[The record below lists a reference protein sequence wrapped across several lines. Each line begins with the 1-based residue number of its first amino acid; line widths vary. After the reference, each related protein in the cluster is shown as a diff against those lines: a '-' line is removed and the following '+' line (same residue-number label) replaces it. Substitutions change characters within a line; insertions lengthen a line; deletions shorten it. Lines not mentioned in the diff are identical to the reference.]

1 MTDNQNKPQVA
12 LVTGASRGIGAAIA
26 QELASRGYRVIGTAT
41 TDGGAEKI
49 GQALSAHE
57 GCRGVNLNV
66 TDGAAVDARSEEHT
80 SELRHSQ
87 ISYAVF
93 CLKKKNKTTH
103 TRHI

>member
-66 TDGAAVDARSEEHT
+66 TDGAAVDALIDSIVKNDGGLHVRSEEHT
-80 SELRHSQ
+80 SELQSPCNLVCR
-87 ISYAVF
+87 
-93 CLKKKNKTTH
+93 
-103 TRHI
+103 